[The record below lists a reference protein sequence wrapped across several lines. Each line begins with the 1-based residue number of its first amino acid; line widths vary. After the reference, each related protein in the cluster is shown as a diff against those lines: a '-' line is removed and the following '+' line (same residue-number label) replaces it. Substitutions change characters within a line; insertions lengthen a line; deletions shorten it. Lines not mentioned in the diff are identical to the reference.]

1 MVGGRFVVSNNVV
14 LVDSR
19 RRVPARTLCDSTC
32 HCGGPSTRTGTSCA
46 GSKQFDSHL
55 ASVARDWRRRRLLEP
70 TVRDAHHLNDA
81 RQALDSC
88 RRRHHSRQLCMAE
101 ITRITITAVVCCL
114 LDTQRFAVGRGRD
127 MLSCLTQ
134 LVFGDERL
142 VLSAWA
148 SLATAQAGREA
159 DPFVHNPLLP
169 GRTTRH
175 SAGVG
180 IGFVTIGTVVG
191 IVLFLLLLPRPAQE
205 ARWTKAST
213 SAVLIE
219 PPEPPPPR
227 GALSLPR
234 GGGCRRRRQHRDCRR
249 CCQSCATS
257 LAYCP
262 ATRCPRHGLGASS
275 VACDVGRSCRRP
287 RSQRMTQ
294 GPSHRPHVPK

>member
-127 MLSCLTQ
+127 MLSCLAQ

-148 SLATAQAGREA
+148 SLATAQAGTGKLIR
-159 DPFVHNPLLP
+159 LC
-169 GRTTRH
+169 TIRH
-175 SAGVG
+175 CPAARR
-180 IGFVTIGTVVG
+180 GTVPVSG
-191 IVLFLLLLPRPAQE
+191 SASLP
-205 ARWTKAST
+205 S
-213 SAVLIE
+213 
-219 PPEPPPPR
+219 
-227 GALSLPR
+227 ALSSALCCFFFFFPAPR
-234 GGGCRRRRQHRDCRR
+234 KKHAGLRPRRRQY
-249 CCQSCATS
+249 S
-257 LAYCP
+257 
-262 ATRCPRHGLGASS
+262 
-275 VACDVGRSCRRP
+275 
-287 RSQRMTQ
+287 
-294 GPSHRPHVPK
+294 